1 MDAGQGRPER
11 TRGREAA
18 LQLLYRAEI
27 GRLDA
32 SDDLD
37 AYWNEAAE
45 YLEGEAGHS
54 VRAFAEA
61 LFRGVTADQAA
72 LDELISA
79 SLQRWRIERV
89 ALIDK
94 LILRI
99 AAFELR
105 RGSDPPIAVIDESLE
120 LARRFGGDDSI
131 RFVNGVVDGIR
142 KKLRP
147 ESTPE

>member
-1 MDAGQGRPER
+1 MAAGDGHGRPER

-27 GRLDA
+27 GGLDA
-32 SDDLD
+32 GDDRA
-37 AYWNEAAE
+37 AYWNDAAE
-45 YLEGEAGHS
+45 YLDGETGHA
-54 VRAFAEA
+54 VQAFAES
-61 LFRGVTADQAA
+61 LFRGVQADQAA
-72 LDELISA
+72 LDEMISA
-79 SLQRWRIERV
+79 ALQNWRLDRV

-105 RGSDPPIAVIDESLE
+105 RAADPPIVVIDESLE
-120 LARRFGGDDSI
+120 LARRFGGDESV

-142 KKLRP
+142 RNLER
-147 ESTPE
+147 

>member
-1 MDAGQGRPER
+1 MEAGQGRPER

-27 GRLDA
+27 GGLDA
-32 SDDLD
+32 GDDLG
-37 AYWNEAAE
+37 AYWNEAAA
-45 YLEGEAGHS
+45 YLDGEAGHS
-54 VRAFAEA
+54 VRGFAEA
-61 LFRGVTADQAA
+61 LFRGIREDQAA
-72 LDELISA
+72 LDELISS
-79 SLQRWRIERV
+79 SLQHWRIERV

-120 LARRFGGDDSI
+120 LARRFGGDDSV

-142 KKLRP
+142 KKL
-147 ESTPE
+147 

>member
-1 MDAGQGRPER
+1 MEAGQGRPER

-32 SDDLD
+32 EDDLD

-45 YLEGEAGHS
+45 YLEGDADRS
-54 VRAFAEA
+54 VRGFAEGI
-61 LFRGVTADQAA
+61 FRGVRADQAA
-72 LDELISA
+72 LDELISS
-79 SLQRWRIERV
+79 SLQHWRIERV

-105 RGSDPPIAVIDESLE
+105 RGTDPPIAVIDESVE

-131 RFVNGVVDGIR
+131 RFVNGVVDAIR
-142 KKLRP
+142 KKLAKD
-147 ESTPE
+147 E